1 METTSTSFFK
11 HLLMIQSHELY
22 KPSRVLL
29 REMFK
34 TFSELKRLM
43 WGAKLWEQGFFART
57 VGDETTSEMI
67 KRYIE
72 KQGQQ
77 REVKK
82 SNQLTFF

>member
-1 METTSTSFFK
+1 
-11 HLLMIQSHELY
+11 MIQSHELY
-22 KPSRVLL
+22 KPSRVLF

-43 WGAKLWEQGFFART
+43 WGAKLWEQGFFARS
-57 VGDETTSEMI
+57 VGDKTTSEMI